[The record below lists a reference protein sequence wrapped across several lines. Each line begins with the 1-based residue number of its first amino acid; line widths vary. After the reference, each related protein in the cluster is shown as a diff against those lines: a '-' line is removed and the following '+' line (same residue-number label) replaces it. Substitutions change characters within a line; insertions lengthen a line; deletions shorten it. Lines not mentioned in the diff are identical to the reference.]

1 MVPLL
6 VLTRCPLI
14 LFPKSIVTIWNFL
27 SLVMKLKGLFGNV
40 VVIVPQDLTVS
51 PFVFTAFWDTIEE
64 DVVRFVQEFSI
75 SHEIPKGCNPSFIAL
90 IPKTP
95 NAKFVSDF
103 HPISLIGCQYKLIG
117 KLLANRLSNVIGDL
131 VSFNRLSL
139 KGGLKINI
147 DKSKVLGVGVSD
159 EEISHMAHI
168 IGCGISKCPF
178 KYLGVPVG
186 CNMNRCVNWSAI
198 TNIFTSK
205 LSSWKARLLSIGG
218 RLSLIKAV
226 LGNLPTYFMSIYL
239 MPVSI
244 RSKLESMRSKF
255 FRGADQNDS
264 KMAWIKWEKCL
275 SSKKKGGLGIGNGA
289 STRFWEDTWCG
300 NSPLKLQFPRIYNLD
315 TDRNCLI
322 SNRIPFNWSS
332 VLRRLPRGGAELNQF
347 EALGEA
353 IRNVS
358 LTDQS
363 DSWTWSIG
371 VGYSVA
377 STRVLVDEKLLDSSL
392 EATRWIRYIP
402 IKVNVFLWRLNLNKL
417 PSRVNL
423 DRKGIEVSSLLCPTC
438 QIDVETVNHIFF
450 NCEMAKDLWSLL
462 AKWWEL
468 DIPFCSN
475 ISDWYD
481 WLDDACVAANIR
493 LVLEGVGGT
502 LMWAIWSF
510 RNHLIFS
517 NPPPKKATLWDF
529 IVSQSFLWFSSRN
542 PTCKVSWIGRS
553 TIEKISFSMDLY
565 IFYEDDD
572 MYFLPWIFDF
582 EFVPWIFD
590 FEFLNDDER
599 RDIKEM

>member
-1 MVPLL
+1 M
-6 VLTRCPLI
+6 I
-14 LFPKSIVTIWNFL
+14 SSI
-27 SLVMKLKGLFGNV
+27 KR
-40 VVIVPQDLTVS
+40 P
-51 PFVFTAFWDTIEE
+51 
-64 DVVRFVQEFSI
+64 
-75 SHEIPKGCNPSFIAL
+75 
-90 IPKTP
+90 
-95 NAKFVSDF
+95 
-103 HPISLIGCQYKLIG
+103 
-117 KLLANRLSNVIGDL
+117 
-131 VSFNRLSL
+131 
-139 KGGLKINI
+139 
-147 DKSKVLGVGVSD
+147 
-159 EEISHMAHI
+159 
-168 IGCGISKCPF
+168 
-178 KYLGVPVG
+178 
-186 CNMNRCVNWSAI
+186 NWSAI
-198 TNIFTSK
+198 TNIFSSK
-205 LSSWKARLLSIGG
+205 LSSWKARLLSIRG
-218 RLSLIKAV
+218 RLSLIKAM
-226 LGNLPTYFMSIYL
+226 LGNLSTYFMSIYL

-275 SSKKKGGLGIGNGA
+275 LSKKKGGLGIGSIYGLNIGLLFKWIWRFLTHPLDLWARVIRSVYGHNGGIFNDSHRRLKHSTWGTILYSVKRLKDKGIDLLSLCSRKLGNGA

-468 DIPFCSN
+468 DILVCSN

-493 LVLEGVGGT
+493 LVLEGVGRT
-502 LMWAIWSF
+502 LM
-510 RNHLIFS
+510 
-517 NPPPKKATLWDF
+517 
-529 IVSQSFLWFSSRN
+529 
-542 PTCKVSWIGRS
+542 
-553 TIEKISFSMDLY
+553 
-565 IFYEDDD
+565 
-572 MYFLPWIFDF
+572 
-582 EFVPWIFD
+582 
-590 FEFLNDDER
+590 
-599 RDIKEM
+599 

>member
-1 MVPLL
+1 MGS
-6 VLTRCPLI
+6 T
-14 LFPKSIVTIWNFL
+14 
-27 SLVMKLKGLFGNV
+27 
-40 VVIVPQDLTVS
+40 
-51 PFVFTAFWDTIEE
+51 
-64 DVVRFVQEFSI
+64 
-75 SHEIPKGCNPSFIAL
+75 
-90 IPKTP
+90 
-95 NAKFVSDF
+95 
-103 HPISLIGCQYKLIG
+103 
-117 KLLANRLSNVIGDL
+117 
-131 VSFNRLSL
+131 
-139 KGGLKINI
+139 LKINI

-244 RSKLESMRSKF
+244 RSKLESMRRKF

-264 KMAWIKWEKCL
+264 KMAWIK
-275 SSKKKGGLGIGNGA
+275 
-289 STRFWEDTWCG
+289 
-300 NSPLKLQFPRIYNLD
+300 
-315 TDRNCLI
+315 
-322 SNRIPFNWSS
+322 IPFNWSS

-493 LVLEGVGGT
+493 LVLEGVGG
-502 LMWAIWSF
+502 LLCGLFGVFGI
-510 RNHLIFS
+510 I
-517 NPPPKKATLWDF
+517 
-529 IVSQSFLWFSSRN
+529 
-542 PTCKVSWIGRS
+542 
-553 TIEKISFSMDLY
+553 
-565 IFYEDDD
+565 
-572 MYFLPWIFDF
+572 
-582 EFVPWIFD
+582 
-590 FEFLNDDER
+590 
-599 RDIKEM
+599 